1 MQARINIADL
11 IALLVTL
18 IPTTIGALLSAI
30 GIAGIDRTFRFNVL
44 AMSGKAVEAA
54 GDVHTLLLDKTG
66 TLTMG
71 NRQATEF
78 IPLSGTS
85 ASELVQTA
93 YLASSYDT
101 TPEGRS
107 VITFAEKLGA
117 KREATLDCSRRLDFS
132 AETRMSGVDMPDR
145 RVIRKGAVNAVT
157 RHVALAFGSAEP
169 PDLQAAADRVAMTG
183 ATPLAVSV
191 DGRILGVIALS
202 DVPKPGIRERLGQL
216 RSEK

>member
-1 MQARINIADL
+1 VPASR
-11 IALLVTL
+11 
-18 IPTTIGALLSAI
+18 PLLSAI

-107 VITFAEKLGA
+107 VITFAEKLSIEHPNCG
-117 KREATLDCSRRLDFS
+117 EY
-132 AETRMSGVDMPDR
+132 
-145 RVIRKGAVNAVT
+145 VT
-157 RHVALAFGSAEP
+157 
-169 PDLQAAADRVAMTG
+169 
-183 ATPLAVSV
+183 
-191 DGRILGVIALS
+191 
-202 DVPKPGIRERLGQL
+202 
-216 RSEK
+216 